1 MLLFWWLWV
10 FWIFSQDRRYKAAKM
25 LFACAINCTAN
36 ASSAVELPWHAP
48 FTLSLYDTLL
58 KCSKGGLA
66 PCASHTNILVY
77 KKDLVLSCV
86 LLWCSTNAPFVQD
99 PAPAA
104 DFRYQVN
111 AQGEWTMFGR
121 MQVVPKFI
129 LPLNVM
135 MSLNWIGGG
144 IASHLWNLALCNCP
158 QLSTV
163 NYQLSTIN
171 YQLSTLNSQL
181 STLNSPLLALSS

>member
-1 MLLFWWLWV
+1 LLVPLIVQRTQEAQLNFRDMHHSL
-10 FWIFSQDRRYKAAKM
+10 
-25 LFACAINCTAN
+25 
-36 ASSAVELPWHAP
+36 
-48 FTLSLYDTLL
+48 LSLYDTLL

-86 LLWCSTNAPFVQD
+86 LLWCPTNAPFVQD

-111 AQGEWTMFGR
+111 AQCDWTMFGR

-135 MSLNWIGGG
+135 MSLTWIGGG
-144 IASHLWNLALCNCP
+144 IASHLWNLAPCNCP

-171 YQLSTLNSQL
+171 YQLSTINYQL
-181 STLNSPLLALSS
+181 STINYQLHHKVV